1 MKTSFIIPIT
11 FRLSWVILAIGA
23 LLALWAVPSN
33 ISRAQAAVS
42 ETPTIVPSFTAK
54 ITPAPTIA
62 PTPTLSVEER
72 LILLEENVIHPTKDR
87 WDKLDSAS
95 GLLGFLGSLITSGL
109 LVWIIYRATQA
120 FNQRQLESEEN
131 RAQRELASE
140 EKRAERESKI
150 AEIQTVQSFIP
161 QLASNDP
168 RVVESS
174 LLAIAGLGNET
185 LAARLAELYRTD
197 GAIMALNKMVASGN
211 TKASDAAEQSLG
223 AIFKTPMRSIVQV
236 ACDGKVFG
244 AGFFIRTDGYIVTTQ
259 NVISR
264 GGEIT
269 ITTPQGTMPAKLI
282 AQDVQANL
290 AILKVDG
297 TVFTVMPIHHADTV
311 DLLSEA
317 FLIGYDSLVGLVVSP
332 GKVVGQNPSPE
343 YPGSELINVN
353 VLVPRSYGGAAVINR
368 EGSFIGM
375 VVLLKLDD
383 SGNATTVYVLPA
395 ASLAEFVK
403 NMLPQ

>member
-1 MKTSFIIPIT
+1 MKTSTRAVNFRPIG
-11 FRLSWVILAIGA
+11 VILVLWI
-23 LLALWAVPSN
+23 LLIVWGMPSK
-33 ISRAQAAVS
+33 IARAQGAAS
-42 ETPTIVPSFTAK
+42 ETPTIAPSSTATK
-54 ITPAPTIA
+54 TPAPTVT
-62 PTPTLSVEER
+62 PTATLSVEDR
-72 LILLEENVIHPTKDR
+72 LTILEDKVNHPSKDD
-87 WDKLDSAS
+87 WDKLNSAS

-109 LVWIIYRATQA
+109 LVWIIHRATQA
-120 FNQRQLESEEN
+120 FNQRQLKSEED
-131 RAQRELASE
+131 RDQRELASE

-236 ACDGKVFG
+236 ACEGKVFG
-244 AGFFIRTDGYIVTTQ
+244 AGFFIRADGLIVTTQ

-269 ITTPQGTMPAKLI
+269 ITMPQGTLPATLI

-290 AILKVDG
+290 AILKVAG
-297 TVFTVMPIHHADTV
+297 TVFNVMPIHQANTV
-311 DLLSEA
+311 DLLSDL
-317 FLIGYDSLVGLVVSP
+317 FLIGYDPQIGLIVTP

-343 YPGSELINVN
+343 YPCSELINVN
-353 VLVPRSYGGAAVINR
+353 VLVPRSYGGAVAIDR

-375 VVLLKLDD
+375 VVLLRLDD
-383 SGNATTVYVLPA
+383 SGNATTAYVLPA

-403 NMLPQ
+403 NLIPQ